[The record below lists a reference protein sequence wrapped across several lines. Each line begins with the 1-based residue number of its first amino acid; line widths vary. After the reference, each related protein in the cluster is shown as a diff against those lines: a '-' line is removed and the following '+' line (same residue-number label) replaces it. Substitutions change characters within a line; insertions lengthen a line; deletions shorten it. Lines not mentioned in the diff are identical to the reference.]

1 MNCGFVVPVYNH
13 GAALESVVHALA
25 AFKLPVIIVDD
36 GNDERNKRLIRHAAG
51 TYERTF
57 LVERA
62 KNGGKGAA
70 MKDGVRKA
78 AELGLSHILQI
89 DSDGQHDASRIPHF
103 LELAAQNPDA
113 VICGAPEYAA
123 DAPESRKNGR
133 KIANSWIRIVCLSSE
148 IVDAMIG
155 FRVYPVAPYLKII
168 QSCAVLDNRMGYDID
183 ILAHLSWAGVRII
196 SESVKISYPADG
208 ISNFRMFRDNV
219 RISLTFTRL
228 CVGMLVRLPILLA
241 RKCGG
246 GRANGRR

>member
-1 MNCGFVVPVYNH
+1 MHCGFVVPVYNH
-13 GAALESVVHALA
+13 GAALESVVNALA
-25 AFKLPVIIVDD
+25 VFKLPIIIVDD
-36 GNDERNKRLIRHAAG
+36 GNDEQNRRKIREAAAACEQ
-51 TYERTF
+51 TL

-89 DSDGQHDASRIPHF
+89 DSDGQHDTSRIPRF

-113 VICGAPEYAA
+113 VICGYPEYAA
-123 DAPESRKNGR
+123 DAPENRKNGR

-155 FRVYPVAPYLKII
+155 FRVYPVAPYLKIM
-168 QSCAVLDNRMGYDID
+168 QSRAIIDNRMGYDID
-183 ILAHLSWAGVRII
+183 ILTHLSWAGIKII

-228 CVGMLVRLPILLA
+228 CIGMIIRLPVLL
-241 RKCGG
+241 RQKCAG
-246 GRANGRR
+246 GRANGR